1 MAYLERAKELRA
13 PPPVGSPFSV
23 PLPNS
28 ELQGRSA
35 VYRHWRSQDGLLQS
49 LDDDVSLYTA
59 KECVP
64 EGWGLSY
71 WVVED

>member
-28 ELQGRSA
+28 EIPGRSP
-35 VYRHWRSQDGLLQS
+35 VYRHWRSQHGLLQS
-49 LDDDVSLYTA
+49 LDDDVSLYIS
-59 KECVP
+59 
-64 EGWGLSY
+64 EGLAG
-71 WVVED
+71 